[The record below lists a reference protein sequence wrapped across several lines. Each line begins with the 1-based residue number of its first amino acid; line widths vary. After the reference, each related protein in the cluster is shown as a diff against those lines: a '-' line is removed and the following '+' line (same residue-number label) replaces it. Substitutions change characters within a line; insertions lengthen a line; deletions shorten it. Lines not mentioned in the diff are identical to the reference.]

1 MAKPRLTTLAAALL
15 AATASFGASAQTSYN
30 LIDDSGFEQGKSGF
44 VPNQTG
50 TSVKLTTTNALAG
63 KQSLLIGIKGYGD
76 SILWAGKTLEGFP
89 VRRSALLSASMR
101 MRATVGSK
109 SKILVCGLVDY
120 DNGEST
126 QNCSRVA
133 GTIGDK
139 GTVSVSVPLD
149 ASLDIQRVRIGV
161 FQEGSAA
168 ISGLQLDSVF
178 ASLDGV
184 APAPVQAPANQSSAD
199 SANLVSD
206 GGFEAGPSGFGAN
219 QSGTYANVVMTGAIA
234 GAQSLSV
241 GMAGYG
247 DSVLWTGREASQLS
261 ARRSNNYT
269 VSARVRMTG
278 DSSSSLQLC
287 AMATYTFG
295 GDLQKCFS
303 ISGSAGDKG
312 TVTVSMPLDP
322 AKDLDL
328 VRLGLFQEG
337 SEALNNVLVDNVSA
351 LLAGVTPVSTP
362 EPGPGNPGNPGTPD
376 TPDTPP
382 VTGGTAYP
390 GYTYTLPEQRPFISM
405 AQYAAPSQS
414 SPAFQRLQGQVDD
427 VVATTANLP
436 SNATYAQLVA
446 AINANHWGYS
456 ATDSVVMHQ
465 LTGDAKY
472 IQQAVRM
479 ADLFVASEEA
489 KIAVGALPVVAG
501 DHYLEAGYYLEQ
513 VALAYDHG
521 YELIP
526 AARRTAWQNY
536 MNRAISNIWSPDSA
550 SWGGRAASWDGWSIN
565 DPGNNYYYSFLKAT
579 MLWSL
584 ASRSSEW
591 MSFLQQQKFTQL
603 VPFLSIL
610 NGGGSREGTGYGTA
624 LGSMFE
630 NYLYWKGST
639 GEDLSAL
646 SSHARDT
653 VDYWIHATV
662 PTMDYFAAIGDQAR
676 SSLPLVFDYQRKLVL
691 EGMALTPSSDAAKR
705 GAWWLKRAKLTDGGN
720 GYVVD
725 RMRYNY
731 DYRYDLLARPD
742 EEQAP
747 TALSYDASGAGALF
761 ARSDWS
767 ENASWL
773 SFIAGVYDQSHAHQE
788 QGSFSLYRNGWLAVT
803 PNIYSHSGLHQE
815 VSAHSVVRF
824 ENNGAPI
831 SQNLSAS
838 TRTVNDAGDVLT
850 VSANLTPAYSS
861 HSQQVQSWTRKLEY
875 QRSQH
880 AVTVHDQCQVAAS
893 VRPIWQLQ
901 LANRPVVQGDGSI
914 VAGKLVIRPVIPA
927 APAVKIVDMTSIS
940 STEFSGGYRLELSS
954 PGGCEYKVEMKML

>member
-1 MAKPRLTTLAAALL
+1 M
-15 AATASFGASAQTSYN
+15 
-30 LIDDSGFEQGKSGF
+30 
-44 VPNQTG
+44 
-50 TSVKLTTTNALAG
+50 
-63 KQSLLIGIKGYGD
+63 
-76 SILWAGKTLEGFP
+76 
-89 VRRSALLSASMR
+89 
-101 MRATVGSK
+101 
-109 SKILVCGLVDY
+109 
-120 DNGEST
+120 
-126 QNCSRVA
+126 
-133 GTIGDK
+133 
-139 GTVSVSVPLD
+139 
-149 ASLDIQRVRIGV
+149 
-161 FQEGSAA
+161 
-168 ISGLQLDSVF
+168 F

-184 APAPVQAPANQSSAD
+184 APAPAQPPANHSAGN

-206 GGFEAGPSGFGAN
+206 SGFESGPSGFGAN

-261 ARRSNNYT
+261 ARRSDNYT
-269 VSARVRMTG
+269 VSARVRMTA

-295 GDLQKCFS
+295 GDLQKCVS
-303 ISGSAGDKG
+303 INGAAGDKG

-322 AKDLDL
+322 SKDLDL

-337 SEALNNVLVDNVSA
+337 SEALSNVLVDDVSA

-362 EPGPGNPGNPGTPD
+362 EPEPGPGPGNPGTP
-376 TPDTPP
+376 TTPP

-390 GYTYTLPEQRPFISM
+390 GYTYTLPTQRPFISM
-405 AQYAAPSQS
+405 AQYEANQS
-414 SPAFQRLQGQVDD
+414 SQAFQRLQGQVDD
-427 VVATTANLP
+427 VVATTASLP
-436 SNATYAQLVA
+436 STATYAQLVD
-446 AINANHWGYS
+446 AIKANHWGYS
-456 ATDSVVMHQ
+456 ATDTIVMYK

-489 KIAVGALPVVAG
+489 RIAAGSLPVVAG

-513 VALAYDHG
+513 VALAYDYG
-521 YELIP
+521 YNLIP
-526 AARRTAWQNY
+526 AVRRLAWQNY
-536 MNRAISNIWSPDSA
+536 MNQAISNIWSPNSA
-550 SWGGRAASWDGWSIN
+550 AWGGRVATWDGWSIN

-579 MLWSL
+579 MLWAL
-584 ASRSSEW
+584 ASQSTDW
-591 MSFLQQQKFTQL
+591 MTFLQQQKFTQL

-691 EGMALTPSSDAAKR
+691 EGMALAPSSDTAKR

-720 GYVVD
+720 GHVVD

-747 TALSYDASGAGALF
+747 SALSYDASGAGVVF

-767 ENASWL
+767 ESASWL
-773 SFIAGVYDQSHAHQE
+773 SFVAGVYDQSHAHQE

-815 VSAHSVVRF
+815 VTAHSVVRF
-824 ENNGAPI
+824 ENNGTTI

-838 TRTVNDAGDVLT
+838 TRTVTDTGDVL
-850 VSANLTPAYSS
+850 SIAANLTPAYSS
-861 HSQQVQSWTRKLEY
+861 HSQQVQNWTRKLEY

-880 AVTVHDQCQVAAS
+880 TVTVHDQCQVAAN
-893 VRPIWQLQ
+893 VRPVWQLQ
-901 LANRPVVQGDGSI
+901 LAKRPVVQGDGSI
-914 VAGKLVIRPVIPA
+914 VAGNLVIRPVLPS
-927 APAVKIVDMTSIS
+927 APTVKIVDMTSIS

-954 PGGCEYKVEMKML
+954 PSGCEYKVEMKAL